1 MPYKPRPNVSK
12 PKQQR
17 TTLIN
22 LLLDLIRNILMIN
35 KTPIKI
41 RIRNKKMSGRRS
53 LIRFIM
59 IISPDCLT
67 NF

>member
-12 PKQQR
+12 PKQQI